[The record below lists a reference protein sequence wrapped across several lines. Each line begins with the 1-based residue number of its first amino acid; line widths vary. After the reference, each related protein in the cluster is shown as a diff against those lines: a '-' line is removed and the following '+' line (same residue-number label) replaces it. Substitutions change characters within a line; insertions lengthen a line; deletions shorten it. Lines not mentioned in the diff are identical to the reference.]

1 MGVILD
7 KLAVIGIAVV
17 MVLGGL
23 CSCKRYATDY
33 YIENGK
39 TEYDVYDGWNVT
51 RREDNG
57 QVYLDVWH
65 SGSDKTPEEKCWFR
79 VYDSAPD
86 AMKAF
91 GAMKES
97 YENYCGLQ
105 EEGANWFTGEEPGV
119 CDATIEAMVYLQG
132 NMIIIVEL
140 NIWGEG
146 FWAEDDDG
154 EWVLTG
160 GGSTDNSYL
169 KDYVLEKASELEDL
183 VMEDI
188 LGY

>member
-1 MGVILD
+1 MSAIIER
-7 KLAVIGIAVV
+7 LAVIGIAVV
-17 MVLGGL
+17 MVFGGL
-23 CSCKRYATDY
+23 TSCKRYASDY
-33 YIENGK
+33 NLETGDSA
-39 TEYDVYDGWNVT
+39 YDVYNGWNVHK
-51 RREDNG
+51 REENG

-65 SGSDKTPEEKCWFR
+65 SGSNKTPEEKCWFR
-79 VYDSAPD
+79 VYDSVPD

-105 EEGANWFTGEEPGV
+105 EEGVNWFMGEEPGV
-119 CDATIEAMVYLQG
+119 CDATIDAMVYLQG
-132 NMIIIVEL
+132 NMIITVEL
-140 NIWGEG
+140 NIYGEG
-146 FWAEDDDG
+146 CWAEDENG

-169 KDYVLEKASELEDL
+169 KDYVLENASELEDL